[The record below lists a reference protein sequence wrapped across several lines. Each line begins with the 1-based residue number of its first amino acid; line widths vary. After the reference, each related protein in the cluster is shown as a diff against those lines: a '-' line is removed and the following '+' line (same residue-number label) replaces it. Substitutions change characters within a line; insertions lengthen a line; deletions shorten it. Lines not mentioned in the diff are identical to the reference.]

1 MVKICNDSYP
11 QDSQYNS
18 YFQKY
23 KFPLSDFQKYAI
35 EAIIKG
41 QHALVTAHTGS
52 GKTLPA
58 EFAIEYFVEKG
69 KKLIYTSPIKALS
82 NQKYS
87 EFRRK
92 YPHISFGLMTGDIKM
107 NPDADVLIM
116 TTEILM
122 NSLFKQQ
129 NEERSTLEFQVDI
142 NDELA
147 CVVFDEVHYINDEDR
162 GQTWEKTIL
171 MLPNHIQMVMLS
183 ATIDS
188 PERFASW
195 AEKEGSNKEVYLA
208 STNKRIVPL
217 THYGYLTANE
227 GAIKLVKDKQ
237 TEQDIRKNI
246 HKMILL
252 QDSKGKFQIDSYK
265 SLHRMTKLFQQR
277 SMFVKRKHVLNN
289 LSTFLRNNNMLPAI
303 AFVFSRRMVEQCASE
318 ITVPL
323 LEKDSK
329 IPNTVRKECEQIVRK
344 LPNFKEY
351 LELPEYDTLVSLLE
365 KGIGIHH
372 SGMIPILREIVEI
385 MISKKNIKLLFA
397 TESFAIGLDC
407 PIKTAV
413 FSGITKFDG
422 RSERLL
428 LAHEYTQMAGRAG
441 RRGIDK
447 LGHVIHCNNLFDLP
461 LQHEYEKMLNGK
473 PQSLVSKFRISYE
486 LVLNLLKNGKIE
498 KEDFIRFIEN
508 SMVYREIKD
517 DISAQKTVIIE
528 KTIKLQNLKEKTLFL
543 KTQPTILERLNEI
556 NLQIPNSKNKKRKQ
570 LDAELKQ
577 IMQQYPSCEKDA
589 KIHGEINELT
599 DELQKD
605 KDELTLIESHLED
618 KLTFVCQLL
627 EENDFIIKNEN
638 KFELT
643 NMGKVASHIAEIH
656 PLISSKLILSN
667 DWFSDL
673 NSIEIV
679 SLFSLFTDVNI
690 SKEERSYEPCCKNE
704 NIQKYACLLKTYY
717 ENYDDLE
724 YSKNIY
730 SGYDYVDS
738 LMYDMPNLVEDWC
751 SYNSEGECKFFL
763 QNDVAIKGISVGDF
777 TKALLKISTII
788 REISIVA
795 EKTGKIECLHK
806 LSECDDFIL
815 KYITTAQ
822 SLYV

>member
-92 YPHISFGLMTGDIKM
+92 YPNISFGLMTGDIKM

-147 CVVFDEVHYINDEDR
+147 CVVFDEVHYINDVDR

-227 GAIKLVKDKQ
+227 SAIKLVKDKQ

-252 QDSKGKFQIDSYK
+252 QDSKGKFQIESYK

-318 ITVPL
+318 IIVPL

-351 LELPEYDTLVSLLE
+351 LELPEYDSLVSLLE

-498 KEDFIRFIEN
+498 NEDFMKFIEN

-528 KTIKLQNLKEKTLFL
+528 KTIKLQNLNEKTLFL

-605 KDELTLIESHLED
+605 KDELGLIESHIED

-806 LSECDDFIL
+806 LSECDNFIL

>member
-147 CVVFDEVHYINDEDR
+147 CVVFDEVHYINDVDR

-498 KEDFIRFIEN
+498 NEDFMRFIEN

-517 DISAQKTVIIE
+517 DISAQKTVISE
-528 KTIKLQNLKEKTLFL
+528 KTIKLQNLNEKTLFL

-605 KDELTLIESHLED
+605 KDELRLIESHIED

-730 SGYDYVDS
+730 SGYDYVDT

-806 LSECDDFIL
+806 LSECDNFIL

>member
-147 CVVFDEVHYINDEDR
+147 CVVFDEVHYINDVDR

-422 RSERLL
+422 RNERLL

-528 KTIKLQNLKEKTLFL
+528 KTIKLQNLNEKTLFL

-570 LDAELKQ
+570 LDIELKQ

-627 EENDFIIKNEN
+627 EENDFIIRNEN

-673 NSIEIV
+673 NSIEII

-730 SGYDYVDS
+730 SGYDYVDT

-806 LSECDDFIL
+806 LSECDNFIL

>member
-92 YPHISFGLMTGDIKM
+92 YPQISFGLMTGDIKM

-122 NSLFKQQ
+122 NSLFKQE

-147 CVVFDEVHYINDEDR
+147 CVVFDEVHYINDVDR

-498 KEDFIRFIEN
+498 NEDFMRFIEN
-508 SMVYREIKD
+508 SMVYREIND

-577 IMQQYPSCEKDA
+577 IMQQYPSCNKDA
-589 KIHGEINELT
+589 KIHAEINELT

-605 KDELTLIESHLED
+605 KDELVLIETHIED

-627 EENDFIIKNEN
+627 EENDFIIKDEN

-643 NMGKVASHIAEIH
+643 NMGKIASHIAEIH

-730 SGYDYVDS
+730 SGYDYVDA

-751 SYNSEGECKFFL
+751 SYNSEVECKFFL

-788 REISIVA
+788 REIGVIA
-795 EKTGKIECLHK
+795 EKMGQIECLHT
-806 LSECDDFIL
+806 LSECDGFIL